1 MSLTKVTYSMIN
13 GSPLNVKDFG
23 AVGDGVT
30 DDTAALTAAFN
41 IPDKAVFLPSGTY
54 IVSSNLRPLCA
65 AIYGEGELSTIIK
78 PTAAVT
84 KVMSIGGGASAP
96 TNLNDFQINGVAAP
110 TATGIFFGDGGS
122 CAGNFQSLRVK
133 NFSGSGGVGVRI
145 DRLLKTSFTKIT
157 SELNEIGLL
166 VQQAISDS
174 FPTTLFFDSCVFT
187 TNSLYGA
194 KIVDGY
200 GLYFVNTDFESS
212 GEEGLYITDTS
223 NRDVLDIYVIG
234 CWFEANYANDPT
246 EFHMSVVG
254 TGSGRTIRPIVDGT
268 FFSTNSS
275 GTAAKAIKLSG
286 AEVSGFY
293 LNNLRLAQPYPA
305 GVLITNGAVGI
316 TDNWPTYQ
324 SYLSTL
330 SDTGSGDF
338 GVLGAHRPYTPTFSS
353 NVGNAATT
361 FSGAVT
367 INNCYYKQIGKTLF
381 IDFSF
386 SATLNAVTPQSLL
399 FSLPSLSGLTGIKR
413 EANGTCVLSQNGT
426 TSVGLMFALTSDDLI
441 YCRKGDSSNFAS
453 GAAVQWRGQIVLEI
467 E

>member
-1 MSLTKVTYSMIN
+1 
-13 GSPLNVKDFG
+13 
-23 AVGDGVT
+23 
-30 DDTAALTAAFN
+30 
-41 IPDKAVFLPSGTY
+41 
-54 IVSSNLRPLCA
+54 
-65 AIYGEGELSTIIK
+65 
-78 PTAAVT
+78 
-84 KVMSIGGGASAP
+84 
-96 TNLNDFQINGVAAP
+96 
-110 TATGIFFGDGGS
+110 
-122 CAGNFQSLRVK
+122 
-133 NFSGSGGVGVRI
+133 
-145 DRLLKTSFTKIT
+145 
-157 SELNEIGLL
+157 
-166 VQQAISDS
+166 
-174 FPTTLFFDSCVFT
+174 
-187 TNSLYGA
+187 
-194 KIVDGY
+194 
-200 GLYFVNTDFESS
+200 
-212 GEEGLYITDTS
+212 
-223 NRDVLDIYVIG
+223 
-234 CWFEANYANDPT
+234 
-246 EFHMSVVG
+246 MSVVG

>member
-13 GSPLNVKDFG
+13 GAPLNVKDFG

-41 IPDKAVFLPSGTY
+41 IPNKAVFLPAGTY

-65 AIYGEGELSTIIK
+65 AIYGEGELATIIK

-122 CAGNFQSLRVK
+122 CAGNYQSLRIK
-133 NFSGSGGVGVRI
+133 NFGGTGGVGVRI
-145 DRLLKTSFTKIT
+145 DKILKTSFTKIT
-157 SELNEIGLL
+157 AELNEIGLL
-166 VQQAISDS
+166 VQQATADS
-174 FPTTLFFDSCVFT
+174 FPTTLFFESCVFT

-212 GEEGLYITDTS
+212 GQEGLYITDTS

-234 CWFEANYANDPT
+234 CWFEDNYNNDPT
-246 EFHMSVVG
+246 QFHMSAVG
-254 TGSGRTIRPIVDGT
+254 TGSGRRIRPIVDGT
-268 FFSTNSS
+268 FFSTNSA

-286 AEVSGFY
+286 AEVSGFHI
-293 LNNLRLAQPYPA
+293 NNPRLAQSYSGA
-305 GVLITNGAVGI
+305 VLITGGASGV
-316 TDNWPTYQ
+316 TDNWSTYL

-330 SDTGSGDF
+330 SDSSSGDY
-338 GVLGAHRPYTPTFSS
+338 GVLGAYRSYTPTFSS
-353 NVGNAATT
+353 DVGNAATT
-361 FSGAVT
+361 FAGSVA
-367 INNCYYKQIGKTLF
+367 INNCQYKQIGKTLF

-386 SATLNAVTPQSLL
+386 SATLNAVTPQSLR
-399 FSLPSLSGLTGIKR
+399 FSLPVLSGLTGLQKT
-413 EANGTCVLSQNGT
+413 ANGTCVLVIAGAS
-426 TSVGLMFALTSDDLI
+426 SIGLMFALTSDNLI
-441 YCRKGDSSNFAS
+441 YCRKGDSSSFAS
-453 GAAVQWRGQIVLEI
+453 GATVSWRGQIVLDI
-467 E
+467 Y